1 MVNVLVVDDEAISV
15 KGIKAGIHWE
25 KIGVSS
31 VFSAYSAKQAKKIF
45 ESEQVDILLSDIEMP
60 QEDGLQLLG
69 WVRQNYPETGTV
81 ILSCHTDFSYARRAL
96 QLGSTDYALKS
107 MTYEELERVIA
118 EAIRKYQAAR
128 DEKKYSSFG
137 QLWYRNKPFLIE
149 QFWDDVV
156 NRKIGPGTDDYSRVA
171 EEGDTITADTCIL
184 PVLIQITSGFK
195 SGGQNVGKA
204 LAKAA
209 KKALD
214 TEGGCF
220 LGLDGTSFLCIAQR
234 DKRQSAA
241 CSSIREDFANISSDL
256 AEACGVELACYI
268 GVETTPSGLADIVD
282 GLQGIKHDNVALRSG
297 LFYLTDHEKQRAEL
311 DVTNINRWV
320 SFLMQTPNENLAHET
335 ELYISQLVETGRMD
349 AVVLKQF
356 NQDFLQIVYS
366 LMEQKNIQ
374 AHLIFSDPFSISLFE
389 KATNSVYDTMEWVRH
404 IILRVK
410 DYSTKLEDS
419 LSVIDKVKRYISL
432 HIGEELSREDI
443 ASYVYLNP
451 DYLTRLF
458 KKETGQT
465 MIEYIQSERIESTK
479 KLMETTNLSVS
490 KIAEKMGYSNFSHFA
505 RMFRKHTGLSPLEYK
520 KQWYNENSGPN

>member
-1 MVNVLVVDDEAISV
+1 M
-15 KGIKAGIHWE
+15 
-25 KIGVSS
+25 
-31 VFSAYSAKQAKKIF
+31 Q
-45 ESEQVDILLSDIEMP
+45 
-60 QEDGLQLLG
+60 
-69 WVRQNYPETGTV
+69 
-81 ILSCHTDFSYARRAL
+81 
-96 QLGSTDYALKS
+96 
-107 MTYEELERVIA
+107 
-118 EAIRKYQAAR
+118 
-128 DEKKYSSFG
+128 
-137 QLWYRNKPFLIE
+137 
-149 QFWDDVV
+149 
-156 NRKIGPGTDDYSRVA
+156 
-171 EEGDTITADTCIL
+171 
-184 PVLIQITSGFK
+184 
-195 SGGQNVGKA
+195 
-204 LAKAA
+204 
-209 KKALD
+209 
-214 TEGGCF
+214 
-220 LGLDGTSFLCIAQR
+220 
-234 DKRQSAA
+234 
-241 CSSIREDFANISSDL
+241 SIREGFANISSDL
-256 AEACGVELACYI
+256 VEACGVQLACDI
-268 GVETTPSGLADIVD
+268 GVETTTSDLADIVD

-311 DVTNINRWV
+311 DVTNINRWA

-465 MIEYIQSERIESTK
+465 ITEYIQSERIESTK
-479 KLMETTNLSVS
+479 KLMETTSLSVS

-505 RMFRKHTGLSPLEYK
+505 RMFRKNTGLSPLEYK
-520 KQWYNENSGPN
+520 KQYHYENSEPN